1 MKREDPWRLN
11 RGRRTIRIF
20 EIAEAGGTCRRR
32 SCLQGF
38 EALYRVRNTTKM
50 PTGQKNDNLKYFF
63 YSKEIEEQAPEYGL
77 NSKLKKD
84 KDGKIYEET
93 YKIGGMYGEA
103 IKEIVYW
110 IEKAKEVAEN
120 EDQRKSFDLLINY
133 YNLAI

>member
-50 PTGQKNDNLKYFF
+50 PTGDKKMIILILFIQK
-63 YSKEIEEQAPEYGL
+63 KEKMKMKQ
-77 NSKLKKD
+77 
-84 KDGKIYEET
+84 T
-93 YKIGGMYGEA
+93 
-103 IKEIVYW
+103 W
-110 IEKAKEVAEN
+110 TC
-120 EDQRKSFDLLINY
+120 F
-133 YNLAI
+133 